1 MVLPE
6 PEDIGGLN
14 LEFER
19 ARGEEEDALNIE
31 EEDALNITLH
41 MLCWRGDND
50 EAAGVN
56 TAAGESF
63 PGAPTDARAIA
74 NMLVSDWPGRPRAR
88 KG

>member
-19 ARGEEEDALNIE
+19 ARGEEEDALNI
-31 EEDALNITLH
+31 TLH
-41 MLCWRGDND
+41 MLCWRGDKD

-56 TAAGESF
+56 AAAGESC
-63 PGAPTDARAIA
+63 PGVATDARAIA
-74 NMLVSDWPGRPRAR
+74 NML
-88 KG
+88 

>member
-31 EEDALNITLH
+31 EDALNITLH
-41 MLCWRGDND
+41 MLCWRGDKD

-56 TAAGESF
+56 AAAGESC
-63 PGAPTDARAIA
+63 PGVATDARAIA
-74 NMLVSDWPGRPRAR
+74 NML
-88 KG
+88 

>member
-1 MVLPE
+1 MALPE
-6 PEDIGGLN
+6 PEDIGGLSR
-14 LEFER
+14 EFER
-19 ARGEEEDALNIE
+19 ARGEEADELNT
-31 EEDALNITLH
+31 TLH

-74 NMLVSDWPGRPRAR
+74 NMLVSNWPGRPRAR